1 MKRSIGAF
9 ALLALGLALVVGGG
23 SLYSENANEN
33 VPGTSGM
40 TAFIGISLLAIGILP
55 GVIGLMMLN
64 RK

>member
-23 SLYSENANEN
+23 YLYSENANAK
-33 VPGTSGM
+33 VAGTSGM

>member
-9 ALLALGLALVVGGG
+9 VLLAVGLALVIGGG
-23 SLYSENANEN
+23 YLYSANANAKVE
-33 VPGTSGM
+33 GTSGM
-40 TAFIGISLLAIGILP
+40 AAFIGISLLAIGILP